1 MPKETLKEL
10 EYELREVQGEV
21 EILASLDMDTEE
33 AEKALSTL
41 KGRILKKT
49 EAIDAII
56 TSFNIGDSR
65 IDAMVGVLQN
75 EIACLKQRKQS
86 LSNNKERLMNYLA
99 EAGVVSKD
107 NPLRTSAHTYFIQS
121 TNGELKIADPNNIP
135 REYIKTEVVETI
147 DKKALRNDVIAKKVQ
162 IDGVS
167 VESKT
172 RVSRR

>member
-33 AEKALSTL
+33 AEKALSRL

-65 IDAMVGVLQN
+65 IDAMIGVLQN
-75 EIACLKQRKQS
+75 EIACLK
-86 LSNNKERLMNYLA
+86 
-99 EAGVVSKD
+99 
-107 NPLRTSAHTYFIQS
+107 
-121 TNGELKIADPNNIP
+121 
-135 REYIKTEVVETI
+135 
-147 DKKALRNDVIAKKVQ
+147 
-162 IDGVS
+162 
-167 VESKT
+167 
-172 RVSRR
+172 